1 MAAEDNESTGTKEKS
16 KTGMIIIII
25 VAVVVLLAVGGG
37 AFFYMS
43 GSGEEDPLAGG
54 HSEGKVDEHEAPG
67 DMYSLE
73 RFTVNLAPP
82 DNKHYLA
89 VSITLEIAGGHE
101 EESGGGGH
109 GGGKE
114 EPKLE
119 NEPKI
124 RDKII
129 TILTSKR
136 MSELQLPDGKSQ
148 VKAEIQKTVSAVLAD
163 KEVKGVYFTEFT
175 IQ

>member
-1 MAAEDNESTGTKEKS
+1 MAAEDTESTGTKGKS

-25 VAVVVLLAVGGG
+25 VAVVVLLAVGVG
-37 AFFYMS
+37 AFLYMT
-43 GSGEEDPLAGG
+43 GSGDEDILGG
-54 HSEGKVDEHEAPG
+54 SGEGKVDEHEAPG
-67 DMYSLE
+67 TMYPLE

-89 VSITLEIAGGHE
+89 VSITLEISGGHE
-101 EESGGGGH
+101 EEGGGGGH
-109 GGGKE
+109 GGGGG
-114 EPKLE
+114 EPKLD

-129 TILTSKR
+129 TVLTSKR

-148 VKAEIQKTVSAVLAD
+148 VKAEIQKTVEAVLQD
-163 KEVKGVYFTEFT
+163 QEVKGVYFTEFT